1 MDKKKLRRVPM
12 YIALAAAL
20 PIAIGACS
28 SSGSSTS
35 DPATSTSAPQAAGG
49 PVATSTAQAGVAQF
63 ALCMRQN
70 GVTNFP
76 DPTNGHFVMGPDI
89 QSNPHFQTAIQACQH
104 LLGASGISGGSNGPQ
119 QSARLKF
126 AHCMQ
131 TSGVPSFP
139 DPTAGGA
146 IVTPS
151 GVDRNSATYKNAF
164 NKCKADLPNGGA
176 GLG

>member
-1 MDKKKLRRVPM
+1 MGKKKLRRAPM

-28 SSGSSTS
+28 NSGSPSS
-35 DPATSTSAPQAAGG
+35 DPASSAQGGSGSTS
-49 PVATSTAQAGVAQF
+49 STGQSGVAKF

-76 DPTNGHFVMGPDI
+76 DPSNGHFVMGSNI
-89 QSNPHFQTAIQACQH
+89 QSNPHFNSAIQACQH
-104 LLGASGISGGSNGPQ
+104 LLGASGTNSGASGSQ
-119 QSARLKF
+119 QAQLSF

-139 DPTAGGA
+139 DPSSNGA
-146 IVTPS
+146 IVAPQ
-151 GVDRNSATYKNAF
+151 GVDRNSATYQNAF
-164 NKCKADLPNGGA
+164 SKCKSKLPNGGA
-176 GLG
+176 GLSG

>member
-1 MDKKKLRRVPM
+1 MDKKLRRVPVS
-12 YIALAAAL
+12 IALAAAL

-35 DPATSTSAPQAAGG
+35 DPATSAPQAAGG
-49 PVATSTAQAGVAQF
+49 PAATSTAQSGVAQF

-89 QSNPHFQTAIQACQH
+89 QGNPHFQAAIQACQH

-126 AHCMQ
+126 ARCMQ
-131 TSGVPSFP
+131 TSGIPNFP
-139 DPTAGGA
+139 DPSSNGA
-146 IVTPS
+146 IVAPS

-164 NKCKADLPNGGA
+164 NKCKSNLPNGGA